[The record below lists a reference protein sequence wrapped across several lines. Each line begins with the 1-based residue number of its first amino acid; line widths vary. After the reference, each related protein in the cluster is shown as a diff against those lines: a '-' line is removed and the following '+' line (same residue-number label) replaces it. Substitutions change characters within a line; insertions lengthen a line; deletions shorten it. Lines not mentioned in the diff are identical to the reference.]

1 MAVGDGLSP
10 QHSLVPA
17 GQARQVL
24 QVCGMRFW
32 ELAGGLEP
40 PTCCLQDSSGPS
52 TACWR
57 VASLQLRPDGS
68 SSQYAPVGPSDAVW
82 NDKWNDMD
90 GGLRQPT
97 AASQNPL
104 EVGWRPEDT

>member
-1 MAVGDGLSP
+1 APVAASFARARGTSKASVTGLWHAVLG
-10 QHSLVPA
+10 A
-17 GQARQVL
+17 G
-24 QVCGMRFW
+24 
-32 ELAGGLEP
+32 GGLEP

-104 EVGWRPEDT
+104 EVGRRPEDT